1 MIELAP
7 KTSIKKVVFIDD
19 DDATNAYH
27 KALTKEHNLAE
38 TAEFYTSAEHALS
51 ALSTITDKY
60 AFPEL
65 IFVDINMPKMDGHE
79 FAKEVRE
86 MPGFNENRTCIALL
100 TNSKD
105 IRDVIT
111 ADENMVEHYY
121 WKPLNQDLLKQV
133 LKEGLNIDPT
143 P

>member
-1 MIELAP
+1 MVEITS
-7 KTSIKKVVFIDD
+7 KTCVKKVVFIDD

-27 KALTKEHNLAE
+27 SALAKEYNLAE
-38 TAEFYTSAEHALS
+38 TMEFYTSAES
-51 ALSTITDKY
+51 ALTALAAITDKH

-79 FAKEVRE
+79 FASELQK
-86 MPGFNENRTCIALL
+86 MPGYNEKRTCIALL
-100 TNSKD
+100 TNSRD

-111 ADENMVEHYY
+111 ADQNMVEHYY

-133 LKEGLNIDPT
+133 LKEGLNIDLNP
-143 P
+143 